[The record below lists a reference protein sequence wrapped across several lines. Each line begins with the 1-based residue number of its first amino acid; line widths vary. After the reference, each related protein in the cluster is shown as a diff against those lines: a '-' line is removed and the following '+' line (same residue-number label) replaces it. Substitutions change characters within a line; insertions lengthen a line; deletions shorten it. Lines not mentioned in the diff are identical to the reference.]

1 VSNEGKERAMRQIAG
16 VSAAIW
22 ISFVAAGCGS
32 DVSASAPLQV
42 ESLASGWVPVEVA
55 PGHSKIVPALSFQL
69 RNVSAR
75 STGAVQV
82 NAIFHRGTDSAEW
95 GNAFQ
100 TAAGSSGIGAGA
112 STGHIVLTPHQGY
125 TGSDGPA
132 DLLENS
138 KFVDARVDLYSRAG
152 AEAWTKIGEFPV
164 TRVLLNP

>member
-1 VSNEGKERAMRQIAG
+1 MRQLAG
-16 VSAAIW
+16 VCAVIW
-22 ISFVAAGCGS
+22 IAVLTSGS
-32 DVSASAPLQV
+32 VRNVSASAALQMDFV
-42 ESLASGWVPVEVA
+42 ASGWVPVEVA

-69 RNVSAR
+69 RNVSGRA
-75 STGAVQV
+75 TGVVQV

-100 TAAGSSGIGAGA
+100 TAAGSSGIAAGA
-112 STGHIVLTPHQGY
+112 STGHILLASRQGY

-138 KFVDARVDLYSRAG
+138 NFVDARVDLYSRSG
-152 AEAWTKIGEFPV
+152 ADAWTKIGEFPV